1 MHYLII
7 LLVILIL
14 GKINIYLHILQK
26 SETQGDKIASLNS
39 LR

>member
-1 MHYLII
+1 MHYFII

-26 SETQGDKIASLNS
+26 SETQGDELASLKS